1 MHTETGNAEL
11 YGALAKAQ
19 GEITNAMKDST
30 NPHYNSDYASLAA
43 ILDTVKPALSKHG
56 IAVFQGTAFDGS
68 MVTVTTVLAHAG
80 GGSISSEASCV
91 PIKADGQGIG
101 AATTY
106 MRRYGLAAMTG
117 VAQADDDGEDSA
129 LPEPEPEEIAKK
141 IKPKPVEKKAK
152 PKPNV
157 PQDAVEKVIDGIQAG
172 RGTADNA
179 IAHWKRKYTISPAL
193 EALLRDTKLKNDPEV
208 TA

>member
-1 MHTETGNAEL
+1 MYTETGNAEL

-19 GEITNAMKDST
+19 GEIINAAKNSK
-30 NPHYNSDYASLAA
+30 NPHFKSDYADLAS
-43 ILDTVKPALSKHG
+43 ILDTVKPALSKNG
-56 IAVFQGTAFDGS
+56 IAVIQGTAFDGS

-117 VAQADDDGEDSA
+117 VSQADDDGEDSA
-129 LPEPEPEEIAKK
+129 LPDPEPEEIAKN

-157 PQDAVEKVIDGIQAG
+157 PQDAVEKVIEAIQAG
-172 RGTADNA
+172 RGTADKA
-179 IAHWKRKYTISPAL
+179 IAHWKRKYTISADL
-193 EALLRDTKLKNDPEV
+193 EKLLRENEPEV
-208 TA
+208 AA

>member
-1 MHTETGNAEL
+1 MYTETGNAEL

-19 GEITNAMKDST
+19 GEITNAMKDSK
-30 NPHYNSDYASLAA
+30 NPHYGSDYASLAS
-43 ILDTVKPALSKHG
+43 ILDTVKPALSKNG

-117 VAQADDDGEDSA
+117 VSQADDDGEDSA
-129 LPEPEPEEIAKK
+129 LPDPEPEEIAKN

-157 PQDAVEKVIDGIQAG
+157 PHDAVDKVIEGIQAG
-172 RGTADNA
+172 RGTADTA
-179 IAHWKRKYTISPAL
+179 IGHWKRKYTVSAAL
-193 EALLRDTKLKNDPEV
+193 ETLLRQTKPNNDSEV